1 MLNISSKRF
10 FYSNITQIFWIYIQI
25 SIYIAIIV
33 TLPFQILNFLVYFLQ
48 SLYPKEFFFVL
59 KLFFK
64 FVIIYLLAGFLNYYI
79 LIPNILKFFL
89 NFEQKNL
96 YLIAHFEAKFDEY
109 FFLILGFN
117 FKLNLMFQIPIIIDY
132 LIFTNIIS
140 KNLVYYNKKNLYF
153 TIIILNTLLNPPE
166 IFVQIIVFFSIIIF
180 IELYI
185 YFRFLLKNF

>member
-59 KLFFK
+59 RLFFK

-79 LIPNILKFFL
+79 LIPNILNFFL
-89 NFEQKNL
+89 KFEQKNL
-96 YLIAHFEAKFDEY
+96 YLITHFEAKFDEY

-117 FKLNLMFQIPIIIDY
+117 LKLNLMFQIPIIIDY
-132 LIFTNIIS
+132 LIFTSIIS
-140 KNLVYYNKKNLYF
+140 KNLVYNNKKNLYF
-153 TIIILNTLLNPPE
+153 IIIILNTLLNPPE
-166 IFVQIIVFFSIIIF
+166 IFVQITVFFSVIIF